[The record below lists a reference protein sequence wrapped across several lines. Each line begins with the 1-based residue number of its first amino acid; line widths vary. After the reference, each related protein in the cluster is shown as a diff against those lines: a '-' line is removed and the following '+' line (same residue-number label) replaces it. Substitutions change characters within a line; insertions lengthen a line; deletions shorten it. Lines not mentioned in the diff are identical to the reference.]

1 MCVSKRLYEQIP
13 AVLKTARV
21 PGLSVALIANGQ
33 LTSEHGFGVK
43 SAGIRDLVTTKTIF
57 EAASLTKPL
66 FAYLALLA
74 VDSRLLDLDV
84 PLVTYLDGE
93 TIEGKLIQHPLNAE
107 GFRRDWF
114 ERISARH
121 VLSHSSGMPHGER
134 GIPFPLF
141 FEPGSEFKY
150 SATGYYFLQIVMERL
165 KGEPLERFAERE
177 LFQPL
182 SMERSSL
189 VWLDRLGTDVADGHD
204 LRSRPQAI
212 RKYQRA
218 HAAAS
223 MYTTAGDYA
232 RFIIA
237 ILGGEG
243 LTDSSRMEM
252 FTPQISIEE
261 DDYWGLGFGIER
273 GGTGDALWQWGDNR
287 VFRNFAIAYPDR
299 GAAVVYLS
307 NSNNGLG
314 IRDEIVQTVMGPEFR
329 TSEMLSRYTAYD
341 SPTVLFAWA
350 ALEEDAQK
358 ALRQLHSFR
367 NIDEPLDSGVLNEL
381 GWLLLEE
388 ERIEDAIAVYELNL
402 DENPS
407 VPNTYSS
414 LASAYLR
421 RGDLGDSERALANY
435 RKVLETSS
443 SDSNRDSDLLSQL
456 RRDAEA
462 SIFKLRSEEP
472 DAK

>member
-13 AVLKTARV
+13 AVLKKARV
-21 PGLSVALIANGQ
+21 PGLSIALIANGQ
-33 LTSEHGFGVK
+33 LVLEHGFGVK
-43 SAGIRDLVTTKTIF
+43 SVRTGAPVTTETVF

-74 VDSRLLDLDV
+74 VDNRLLDLDV
-84 PLVTYLDGE
+84 PLVTYLDNE
-93 TIEGKLIQHPLNAE
+93 TIEAEITQHPLNAE

-114 ERISARH
+114 ERITTRH
-121 VLSHSSGMPHGER
+121 VLSHSSGMPHLER
-134 GIPFPLF
+134 GVPFPLF
-141 FEPGSEFKY
+141 FEPGSNFKY
-150 SATGYYFLQIVMERL
+150 SATGYYFLQLVIEKL
-165 KGEPLERFAERE
+165 KGEPLERIAELE
-177 LFQPL
+177 LFQSL

-189 VWLDRLGTDVADGHD
+189 VWLDRLGTNVADGHD

-212 RKYQRA
+212 RKYKRA

-243 LTDSSRMEM
+243 LTDSSRREI
-252 FTPQISIEE
+252 FAPQISIEE

-314 IRDEIVQTVMGPEFR
+314 IRDEVVKTVMGPEFR

-341 SPTVLFAWA
+341 SPTVLFAWT

-358 ALRQLHSFR
+358 AFRELPSFR

-381 GWLLLEE
+381 SWLLLEE
-388 ERIEDAIAVYELNL
+388 ERIEDAIAVYELNV

-414 LASAYLR
+414 LAGAYLR

-443 SDSNRDSDLLSQL
+443 SDSNGDSDLLSQI

>member
-1 MCVSKRLYEQIP
+1 
-13 AVLKTARV
+13 
-21 PGLSVALIANGQ
+21 
-33 LTSEHGFGVK
+33 
-43 SAGIRDLVTTKTIF
+43 
-57 EAASLTKPL
+57 
-66 FAYLALLA
+66 
-74 VDSRLLDLDV
+74 
-84 PLVTYLDGE
+84 
-93 TIEGKLIQHPLNAE
+93 
-107 GFRRDWF
+107 
-114 ERISARH
+114 
-121 VLSHSSGMPHGER
+121 
-134 GIPFPLF
+134 
-141 FEPGSEFKY
+141 
-150 SATGYYFLQIVMERL
+150 
-165 KGEPLERFAERE
+165 
-177 LFQPL
+177 
-182 SMERSSL
+182 
-189 VWLDRLGTDVADGHD
+189 
-204 LRSRPQAI
+204 
-212 RKYQRA
+212 
-218 HAAAS
+218 

-237 ILGGEG
+237 VLGGEG
-243 LTDSSRMEM
+243 LTDSSRREM

-314 IRDEIVQTVMGPEFR
+314 IRDEIVGAVIGQEFK
-329 TSEMLSRYTAYD
+329 TSKKLSRYIAYD
-341 SPTVLFAWA
+341 SPTVLFAWI
-350 ALEEDAQK
+350 ALEEDIQK
-358 ALRQLHSFR
+358 AFRQLPSFR

-388 ERIEDAIAVYELNL
+388 GRIEDAIAIYELNV

-407 VPNTYSS
+407 VPNAYSS

-443 SDSNRDSDLLSQL
+443 SDSNGDSDLLSQL

-462 SIFKLRSEEP
+462 SILKLKSEEP